1 MGLFENLNG
10 GVKFLII
17 TSFIIVMAMIAKVYI
32 KRKTLRTYEVLCEEA
47 SKLHILEVF
56 QREVEYLSTIYPVTI
71 DTVVLRKAFKHAI
84 FIGERDGLIPEKK
97 QNLSSTYKDNVVSF
111 KRDKQS

>member
-10 GVKFLII
+10 SVKFLII
-17 TSFIIVMAMIAKVYI
+17 TSFIIVSAIIAKVYI
-32 KRKTLRTYEVLCEEA
+32 KRKTLRTYELLCEEA
-47 SKLHILEVF
+47 SRLHILEIF
-56 QREVEYLSTIYPVTI
+56 QREVECLSTIYPVTI
-71 DTVVLRKAFKHAI
+71 DTGVLRKAFKHAI

-111 KRDKQS
+111 KKDKQS